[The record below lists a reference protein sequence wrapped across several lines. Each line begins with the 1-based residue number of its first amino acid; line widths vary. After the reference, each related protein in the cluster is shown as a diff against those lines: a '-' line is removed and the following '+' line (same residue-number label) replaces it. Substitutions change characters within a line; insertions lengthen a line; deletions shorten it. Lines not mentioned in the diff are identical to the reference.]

1 MATKAHDPCREK
13 AADDEPIFTL
23 RAQDI
28 SAPTVVRFWVA
39 VQECLRRGTE
49 LGCSPEEMLKAIE
62 GGIQA
67 QYPLEQHQ
75 NSKLGEALATA
86 EWMERWPRRKRK
98 VAD

>member
-28 SAPTVVRFWVA
+28 SAPLVVLFWTA
-39 VQECLRRGTE
+39 VQMQLSRALKVGV
-49 LGCSPEEMLKAIE
+49 SPR
-62 GGIQA
+62 
-67 QYPLEQHQ
+67 
-75 NSKLGEALATA
+75 EALAAIESGLVNDKDLVFDLTNVKIGDA
-86 EWMERWPRRKRK
+86 LQCATQMAKWPTRK